1 MRGAPPPD
9 PLEDPQYLRAESHRL
24 QKIIRVLSDPEVK
37 KELAAHSL
45 YLAQRAEAIS
55 RVAEDPEIIQ
65 MNVER
70 YRSML
75 QSVTGDAERRRLQN
89 LLSQDEQSLD
99 AHRTLRE
106 LAAWYRS
113 FAEQAGS
120 PAIWEARLLTA
131 EDLEAEAELIERR
144 NEGRERFPKAA
155 PANLPHRD
163 SRE

>member
-9 PLEDPQYLRAESHRL
+9 PLEDPQYLRGESHRL

-75 QSVTGDAERRRLQN
+75 QSVTGDAKRRRLQN

-131 EDLEAEAELIERR
+131 KDLEAEAELIERR
-144 NEGRERFPKAA
+144 YERPRAIPESRPGK
-155 PANLPHRD
+155 PAV
-163 SRE
+163 